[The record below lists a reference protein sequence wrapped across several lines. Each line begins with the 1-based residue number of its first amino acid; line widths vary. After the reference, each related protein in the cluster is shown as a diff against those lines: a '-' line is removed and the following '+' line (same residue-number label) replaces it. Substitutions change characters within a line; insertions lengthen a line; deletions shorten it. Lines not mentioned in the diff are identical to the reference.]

1 MDVHLSVLWRCKR
14 RLLSIT
20 VRRKGTV
27 AILHWRQKEML
38 HLSLRSHIWY
48 VRVVTTKTDVIDW
61 NIETFKHFCSFSFDI
76 TAVGA
81 FKMAKQKHY
90 PVQNVSIVYVLPDLQ
105 QLLVVFASLIHTSYA
120 VCTVE
125 CVPTANVEHRWTL
138 TAIPAVTL
146 RQNDST
152 LRSPAE
158 NPTHLQSIS

>member
-1 MDVHLSVLWRCKR
+1 
-14 RLLSIT
+14 
-20 VRRKGTV
+20 
-27 AILHWRQKEML
+27 
-38 HLSLRSHIWY
+38 
-48 VRVVTTKTDVIDW
+48 
-61 NIETFKHFCSFSFDI
+61 
-76 TAVGA
+76 
-81 FKMAKQKHY
+81 MAKQKHY
-90 PVQNVSIVYVLPDLQ
+90 RVQNVSIVYVLPDLQ

-158 NPTHLQSIS
+158 NPALPQSISNSVSAHSPSTITDDNSRRRF